1 MKKQQ
6 SGFTLIELV
15 IVIVIL
21 GLLAA
26 TALPRFADLTDDA
39 ERASLD
45 GLIGG
50 LRSATAITHAQALI
64 DGLSAAS
71 GESVTLEGNTVS
83 LAYGYPDETG
93 ITNAI
98 DDSGFSN
105 PVVDTTA
112 NTAIWTVATGCS
124 VTFTAATA
132 TTTPPTFVSDVSG
145 CP

>member
-39 ERASLD
+39 ERATRD
-45 GLIGG
+45 GLLGG
-50 LRSATAITHAQALI
+50 VRSASAISHAQALI
-64 DGLSAAS
+64 DGLSAAT
-71 GESVTLEGNTVS
+71 GESIVLEGTTVD
-83 LAYGYPDETG
+83 LAYGYPDATG
-93 ITNAI
+93 IVAAI
-98 DDSGFSN
+98 DASGFAA
-105 PVVDTTA
+105 PVITATTA
-112 NTAIWTVATGCS
+112 TWTVATNCE
-124 VTFTAATA
+124 VIYTEATA
-132 TTTPPTFVSDVSG
+132 TTTPPTFGGLVTG